1 MSGYLPGNG
10 QRTALAASC
19 PKYRVDRMGEKNF
32 PHPIGER
39 VSLPLKKVFLYLRP
53 YVLRMILGV
62 TIKFIGT
69 IMDLFLP
76 WILSYMIDVIVPQ
89 RSMRKILIFGGLMLV
104 CSVVA
109 WAGNVIANRMASRVA
124 RDTTERLRHDLFARI
139 SYLSCRQ
146 TDGFT
151 IASLESRLTS
161 DTYNIHQMIGMMQRL
176 GIRAP
181 ILLLGGITMTMFMDP
196 VLTLVLMAMLPF
208 VGVTVF
214 YISRKGIP
222 LYTQLQQAVDR
233 MVRVVRENA
242 SGIRVI
248 KALSKTEYE
257 KERFRA
263 ANENIVQKETKASVT
278 MAASNPLMNMFL
290 NVGLTLVV
298 VVGAFRVAAG
308 ETQTGTILAFLT
320 YFTIILNALLSIN
333 RMFMLFSKGSA
344 SAKRISEVLDA
355 PEDLHLWEKDHQ
367 DSEYHVQFDHV
378 SFAYHTGRTEVVSD
392 ISFALK
398 KGETLGIIGAT
409 GCGKSTII
417 NLLIRFYDADKG
429 TIRIG
434 GDDVRSIPS
443 SQLHK
448 KFGIV
453 FQNDVLFA
461 DTIEENI
468 RFGRN
473 ISDEEIQNAIDC
485 AQARPFIQEQEGGL
499 SYKLAIRGSNL
510 SGGQKQ
516 RVLISRALA
525 SHPEILILD
534 DSSSALDYQT
544 DARLR
549 QALAKNFKGTTT
561 IIVAQRASSIRHAD
575 HILMLENGKEI
586 GYGTHEELMA
596 SCAPYR
602 QISIS
607 QMGDENYAASV

>member
-1 MSGYLPGNG
+1 
-10 QRTALAASC
+10 
-19 PKYRVDRMGEKNF
+19 
-32 PHPIGER
+32 
-39 VSLPLKKVFLYLRP
+39 
-53 YVLRMILGV
+53 MILGV
-62 TIKFIGT
+62 TIKFTGT

-76 WILSYMIDVIVPQ
+76 WILSYLIDVIVPKEN
-89 RSMRKILIFGGLMLV
+89 MAEILLYGFLMLV

-109 WAGNVIANRMASRVA
+109 WAGNVIANRMASGVA
-124 RDTTERLRHDLFARI
+124 RDTTESLRHDLFRRI

-146 TDGFT
+146 TDSFT

-181 ILLLGGITMTMFMDP
+181 ILLLGGIAMTMFMEP
-196 VLTLVLMAMLPF
+196 VLTLVLLAVLPF
-208 VGVTVF
+208 VAVTVF
-214 YISRKGIP
+214 YISKKGIP

-233 MVRVVRENA
+233 MTRVVRENA

-257 KERFRA
+257 KERFKA
-263 ANENIVQKETKASVT
+263 ANRNIVEKETKANVT
-278 MAASNPLMNMFL
+278 MAASNPLMNLFL
-290 NVGLTLVV
+290 NTGLTLVV
-298 VVGAFRVAAG
+298 VAGAFRVYG
-308 ETQTGTILAFLT
+308 GKTQTGTILAFLT
-320 YFTIILNALLSIN
+320 YFTIILNAMLSIN

-355 PEDLHLWEKDHQ
+355 PEDLETGARDHQ
-367 DSEYHVQFDHV
+367 DSEYHIQFDHV
-378 SFAYHTGRTEVVSD
+378 SFAYHSGRANVLTD

-417 NLLIRFYDADKG
+417 NLLIRFYDADQG
-429 TIRIG
+429 TIRID
-434 GDDVRSIPS
+434 GDDVCGIPFS
-443 SQLHK
+443 ELHE

-461 DTIEENI
+461 DTVEENI
-468 RFGRN
+468 RFGRD
-473 ISDEEIQNAIDC
+473 ISQEEIDQAIEC
-485 AQARPFIQEQEGGL
+485 AQARPFIEELEDGL
-499 SYKLAIRGSNL
+499 GYRLAIRGSNL

-549 QALAKNFKGTTT
+549 QALSENFSGTTT

-596 SCAPYR
+596 TCEPYR
-602 QISIS
+602 RISIS
-607 QMGDENYAASV
+607 QMGGDGYEAV